1 MGSSLRGRIMVAL
14 MICVVATMGY
24 FILRFYRNAYRL
36 QISSAHARQD
46 ARRLISP
53 FLTSNGGGDFSV
65 QWVDFAGNLHR
76 DYVLSVLDVNR
87 RGQLL
92 RKYVIY
98 INGQNG
104 TSRIFQE
111 LQMP

>member
-1 MGSSLRGRIMVAL
+1 MGSLRERIMIVS
-14 MICVVATMGY
+14 MIGVVAIMG
-24 FILRFYRNAYRL
+24 FVVLHFYRSAYRM

-46 ARRLISP
+46 AQRLISP
-53 FLTSNGGGDFSV
+53 FLTINGGGDFSV
-65 QWVDFAGNLHR
+65 QWVDFSGHLHR

-92 RKYVIY
+92 RKYVVY

-104 TSRIFQE
+104 TPRIFQE
-111 LQMP
+111 LQVP